1 MKARILGAAIGV
13 TFAVAL
19 VGCSSEPKAPPRDS
33 LLAQLQ
39 QEAEA
44 LQAENENQDTS
55 IGVSTTWTIESVDV
69 VEPPEGTDGP
79 TRGTIRFRIRAETN
93 DMGGEVQVDEFEK
106 TFDYTFNTT
115 LQKWMFDYQPS

>member
-115 LQKWMFDYQPS
+115 LQKWVFDYQPS